1 MERILQRNFHL
12 LGNTGYLILFSEPF
26 ILDNKKL
33 PPELEIVDAKK
44 LQSKKRWELRF

>member
-1 MERILQRNFHL
+1 MAKILQRSSRH
-12 LGNTGYLILFSEPF
+12 LGNTGLLILDREPF

-44 LQSKKRWELRF
+44 L